1 VRSSHTGPVD
11 WDAETY
17 DRVSDPQVS
26 WGAEVLGRLPLH
38 GDETVLDA
46 GCGSG
51 RLTSLLAERIPEG
64 RLLACDAS
72 PSMVEKAREALG
84 ARAEVFAA
92 DLTELRLDEPV
103 DLVFSNAVFHWIR
116 DHDLLFARL
125 HDALRPGGRLVAQC
139 GGAGNV
145 ASLAAA
151 IQYVSSRDEFFE
163 HLGEWE
169 RPWNF
174 RGTADMTSALR
185 RAGFDEIRCWLESK
199 PVRPQEP
206 LDFVRVSALGP
217 HLEQLPE
224 ELRDR
229 FVEEV
234 VAHLQEPVTLD
245 YVRLNI
251 EARRP

>member
-1 VRSSHTGPVD
+1 MRPSHTGPVD

-17 DRVSDPQVS
+17 DRVSDPQLS
-26 WGAEVLGRLPLH
+26 WGNEVLDRLRLE

-51 RLTSLLAERIPEG
+51 RLTSRLADRLPEG

-84 ARAEVFAA
+84 DRVEVFDA
-92 DLTELRLDEPV
+92 DLTELVLSEPV

-125 HDALRPGGRLVAQC
+125 FAALRPGGRLVAQC

-151 IQYVSSRDEFFE
+151 IQHVSSRQPFHEY
-163 HLGEWE
+163 LGDWE

-174 RGTADMTSALR
+174 RGTAEMTSALR
-185 RAGFDEIRCWLESK
+185 RAGFEEIRCWLESK

-224 ELRDR
+224 EVRDR
-229 FVEEV
+229 FAEEV
-234 VAHLQEPVTLD
+234 VAKLQEPVTLD

-251 EARRP
+251 EAVRP